1 MNKRIGKLLSV
12 TGCAWLFDAMDVGL
26 LSFILVAVQK
36 DWGLSQV
43 QVGWIGS
50 VNSIGLAI
58 GAVVFGALADT
69 KGRKLMLMVTLLTF
83 SIATGLSAF
92 ATGYIM
98 FMILRFF
105 VGLGL
110 GGELPVAST
119 LVAERVPNNIR
130 GRVIA
135 LLESFWAVGWLV
147 ASLLAYF
154 VIPKYGWRIT
164 LIIASLTAFYVLVL
178 RRHLPDD
185 EDSVKETTHAD
196 SISIAQ
202 RFKMLFQGAY
212 RKQTIMLWIVW
223 FMIMF
228 SYYGIFLWL
237 PNVLIG
243 KGFSMVNSFGY
254 VVIMTLA
261 QLPGYFTA
269 AWLVEKW
276 RRKSVLALFLTGTAI
291 SAFAFGFA
299 TTLPMVLISGML
311 LSFFNLGAWG
321 VLYAYTPELYPAS
334 VRATANG
341 AAEGF
346 GRLGGILGP
355 LAIGV
360 FLSHSMSFVGIFSVF
375 SIAIVIA
382 VIAILTLGHETRGVE
397 LE

>member
-1 MNKRIGKLLSV
+1 M
-12 TGCAWLFDAMDVGL
+12 
-26 LSFILVAVQK
+26 
-36 DWGLSQV
+36 
-43 QVGWIGS
+43 
-50 VNSIGLAI
+50 
-58 GAVVFGALADT
+58 
-69 KGRKLMLMVTLLTF
+69 
-83 SIATGLSAF
+83 
-92 ATGYIM
+92 
-98 FMILRFF
+98 
-105 VGLGL
+105 
-110 GGELPVAST
+110 
-119 LVAERVPNNIR
+119 
-130 GRVIA
+130 
-135 LLESFWAVGWLV
+135 
-147 ASLLAYF
+147 
-154 VIPKYGWRIT
+154 IPKYGWRIT

-212 RKQTIMLWIVW
+212 CNQTIMLWIVW

-254 VVIMTLA
+254 VLIMTLA

-276 RRKSVLALFLTGTAI
+276 GRKSVLALFLTGTAI

-334 VRATANG
+334 VRATANV

-346 GRLGGILGP
+346 GSLE
-355 LAIGV
+355 
-360 FLSHSMSFVGIFSVF
+360 VF
-375 SIAIVIA
+375 SDHSQ
-382 VIAILTLGHETRGVE
+382 LGCF
-397 LE
+397 

>member
-1 MNKRIGKLLSV
+1 MEKRIGKLLSV

-26 LSFILVAVQK
+26 LSFILVAIQK
-36 DWGLSQV
+36 EWGLSQV
-43 QVGWIGS
+43 AVGWLGS
-50 VNSIGLAI
+50 VNSIGLAF
-58 GAVVFGALADT
+58 GAVIFGMLADT

-83 SIATGLSAF
+83 SVATGLSAL
-92 ATGYIM
+92 AGGYLI

-119 LVAERVPNNIR
+119 LVAENVPQSIR
-130 GRVIA
+130 GRVIV
-135 LLESFWAVGWLV
+135 LLESFWAIGWLV

-154 VIPKYGWRIT
+154 VMPTFGWRIT
-164 LIIASLTAFYVLVL
+164 LVISSLSAFYVLIL

-185 EDSVKETTHAD
+185 APATKQRDQGTKIRMWQR
-196 SISIAQ
+196 ISQ
-202 RFKMLFQGAY
+202 LFQGSY
-212 RKQTIMLWIVW
+212 RRSTIMLWIVW

-237 PNVLIG
+237 PNVLVG
-243 KGFSMVNSFGY
+243 KGFSMVHSFGY

-276 RRKSVLALFLTGTAI
+276 GRKSVLAIFLLGTAL

-299 TTLPMVLISGML
+299 TTTPMVLLSGML

-321 VLYAYTPELYPAS
+321 VLYAYTPELYPAA
-334 VRATANG
+334 VRGTANG
-341 AAEGF
+341 LAEGF

-355 LAIGV
+355 LSIGV
-360 FLSHSMSFVGIFSVF
+360 FLSHQVSFGGIFAVF
-375 SIAIVIA
+375 SLAIIVA
-382 VIAILTLGHETRGVE
+382 VLAILILGRETKGVE
-397 LE
+397 ID

>member
-1 MNKRIGKLLSV
+1 MEKGIGKLLSV

-26 LSFILVAVQK
+26 LSFILVAIQK

-43 QVGWIGS
+43 QVGWLGS
-50 VNSIGLAI
+50 VNSIGLAV
-58 GAVVFGALADT
+58 GAIIFGLLADT

-83 SIATGLSAF
+83 SVATGLSAL
-92 ATGYIM
+92 ASGYLV
-98 FMILRFF
+98 FMVLRFF

-119 LVAERVPNNIR
+119 LVAEHVPQHIR
-130 GRVIA
+130 GRVIV
-135 LLESFWAVGWLV
+135 LLESFWAVGWLL

-154 VIPKYGWRIT
+154 VIPAYGWRIT
-164 LIIASLTAFYVLVL
+164 LVIASLSAFYVFIL
-178 RRHLPDD
+178 RRHLPTDQKAVTKN
-185 EDSVKETTHAD
+185 SARPTL
-196 SISIAQ
+196 SPWQ
-202 RFKMLFQGAY
+202 RIRKLFEKPY
-212 RKQTIMLWIVW
+212 RRSTIMLWLVW

-237 PNVLIG
+237 PNVLVG
-243 KGFSMVNSFGY
+243 KGFSMVHSFGY
-254 VVIMTLA
+254 VVVMTVA

-276 RRKSVLALFLTGTAI
+276 GRKSVLATFLLGTAV

-299 TTLPMVLISGML
+299 TTVPMVLLSGML

-321 VLYAYTPELYPAS
+321 VLYAYTPELYPTAI
-334 VRATANG
+334 RGTANG
-341 AAEGF
+341 LAEGF

-360 FLSHSMSFVGIFSVF
+360 FLSKHLSFEAIFAVF
-375 SIAIVIA
+375 SLAIMVA
-382 VIAILTLGHETRGVE
+382 VLTILVLGRETKGVE
-397 LE
+397 LD